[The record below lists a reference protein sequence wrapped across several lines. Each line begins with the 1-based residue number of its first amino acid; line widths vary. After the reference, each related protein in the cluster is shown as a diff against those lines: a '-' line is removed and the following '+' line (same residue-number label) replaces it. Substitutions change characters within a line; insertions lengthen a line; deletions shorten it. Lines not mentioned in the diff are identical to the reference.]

1 MVMRRRGK
9 KEEPENADRW
19 VVSYADFITLLFAFF
34 TTLYAISHVDAGK
47 LARFTGSVKSAFK
60 VAGAV
65 TAETSVIEGIKPV
78 NYADIGLEK
87 DIQAEFRKFDII
99 EGVAIIRDQR
109 GVVIS
114 IGESFLFD
122 SGSAEIRREAR
133 PLLATIAALIKKYPR
148 AILIEG
154 HTDNIPLRG
163 SRYASNL
170 ELASARASRT
180 FAFLS
185 EEEAVR
191 PERMSAAGYGEYRP
205 VASNATLEGRA
216 RNRRVDI
223 IFASKKDEP

>member
-1 MVMRRRGK
+1 MRHKRK
-9 KEEPENADRW
+9 KEEQENADRW

-34 TTLYAISHVDAGK
+34 TTMYAISHVDAGK
-47 LARFTGSVKSAFK
+47 LARFSGSMKSAFK

-65 TAETSVIEGIKPV
+65 TVDTSVIEGIKPV

-87 DIQAEFRKFDII
+87 DVQAEFKKFDIM
-99 EGVAIIRDQR
+99 EGIAIIRDQR

-114 IGESFLFD
+114 IGDTILFE
-122 SGSAEIRREAR
+122 SGSSELRREAR
-133 PLLATIAALIKKYPR
+133 PLLSTIATLIKKYQR
-148 AILIEG
+148 TIIIEG

-170 ELASARASRT
+170 ELSTARASRT
-180 FAFLS
+180 YVFLF

-191 PERMSAAGYGEYRP
+191 PEGMSAAGYGEYRP
-205 VASNATLEGRA
+205 IASNATVDGRA

-223 IFASKKDEP
+223 IFVAKKDEI